1 MAPARAT
8 KRHLSQQQTEQ
19 RDTIKFLRK
28 HLAWCNQTGQ
38 KYDDSQE
45 QYSLLPRSLAEADG
59 SPHTGNKSKWT
70 DKLRARYKVNTTSF
84 ISNS

>member
-8 KRHLSQQQTEQ
+8 KRHLSQQQREQ